1 MDHKEKI
8 NIINKAYS
16 DTNFLINKPLF
27 INGIKLCIK
36 GWVEAIIFSNLILFL
51 YTVLLQ
57 HLAIFEADT
66 FYKMYNILYVTL
78 NIFPLF
84 IYLFFLIKRNIS
96 LKEKHFLRFF
106 FIVPV
111 LFFINKI
118 IFPVSFYF
126 NFDYLLSLYDSVSL
140 ELIAT
145 LVATLMFYYFFKKI
159 KYLYLS
165 CFTFLYVVMSSFIKI
180 ICLNSNSIDYVVIKL
195 FNFVD
200 FVHTYSIFS
209 MIIFLFIIYFISKEQ
224 NEIQF
229 VKCIQNF

>member
-36 GWVEAIIFSNLILFL
+36 GWVGAIIFSNLILFL

-57 HLAIFEADT
+57 HLVIFEADT

-106 FIVPV
+106 
-111 LFFINKI
+111 L
-118 IFPVSFYF
+118 
-126 NFDYLLSLYDSVSL
+126 
-140 ELIAT
+140 
-145 LVATLMFYYFFKKI
+145 
-159 KYLYLS
+159 
-165 CFTFLYVVMSSFIKI
+165 
-180 ICLNSNSIDYVVIKL
+180 
-195 FNFVD
+195 
-200 FVHTYSIFS
+200 
-209 MIIFLFIIYFISKEQ
+209 
-224 NEIQF
+224 
-229 VKCIQNF
+229 